1 MGRLAGCHALDQAR
15 VGLDILRPPF
25 ESVGVEKAGG
35 QQERGALIGV
45 RERMILDEV
54 LQQHG
59 GLLDPCRVCLDAPE
73 GGKRGMQRGLGQREP
88 WQSGDR
94 AWSASSR
101 YVAMSM

>member
-1 MGRLAGCHALDQAR
+1 
-15 VGLDILRPPF
+15 
-25 ESVGVEKAGG
+25 
-35 QQERGALIGV
+35 
-45 RERMILDEV
+45 MILDEV

-59 GLLDPCRVCLDAPE
+59 GLLDQCRVCLDAPE